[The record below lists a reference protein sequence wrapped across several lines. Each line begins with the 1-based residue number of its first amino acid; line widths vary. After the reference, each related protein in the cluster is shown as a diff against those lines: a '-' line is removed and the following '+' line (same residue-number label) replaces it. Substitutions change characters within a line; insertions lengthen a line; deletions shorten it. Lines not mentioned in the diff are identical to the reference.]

1 MFDFEK
7 AKSVLENH
15 KIAEEMANDRIFQFD
30 TYKEEIWI
38 QEACD
43 GWYGVKLTAE
53 TCQKIASLFSDLE
66 KCF

>member
-1 MFDFEK
+1 M
-7 AKSVLENH
+7 
-15 KIAEEMANDRIFQFD
+15 AEERIFQFD

-43 GWYGVKLTAE
+43 GWYGVKLTAD
-53 TCQKIASLFSDLE
+53 TCQKIAYLFSDLS

>member
-1 MFDFEK
+1 MFDSEK

-15 KIAEEMANDRIFQFD
+15 KIAEEMADERIFQFD
-30 TYKEEIWI
+30 PYKEDIWI

-43 GWYGVKLTAE
+43 NWFSVKLTAE
-53 TCQKIASLFSDLE
+53 MCQKIASLFSDLA